1 MTNWNCRHILSSL
14 LLLVICHWSLVIW
27 ANDTVFVSGGVQ
39 HDGLLDWTPVMY
51 HSNSYADIGV
61 NWQTERGTFREL
73 RAKTRLEMNQ
83 WPMPGYEADFAGHGI
98 GHLSVAAA
106 FTWGEI
112 TVGDVY
118 GQFGSGLILNLYED
132 RALGIDGALRGAK
145 IEVQPYKGIRLTAL
159 GGKQRRYWDCY
170 KDQAWGW
177 NYMQNAAIGADIEI
191 AVEQWSKQMQEND
204 ISLSFGGSYV
214 SKYETFDTIIAKTDI
229 SGTYMYNLPRW
240 VGAGEV
246 RTQLNVKGFNL
257 LAEYAVKA
265 NDPCAENNYD
275 YRWGHAALLSTG
287 YSRKG
292 LSVLV
297 QAKYSDNMS
306 FRSERQRVGLAGRLN
321 HLPAFAHQHTYALA
335 ALYPYATN
343 YSDKELAVQ
352 GEIRY
357 TAPKKSAFGGKYG
370 TTLTLAGSHI
380 RTQQNDIAGE
390 AYTDVHVELNKR
402 ISKQWWLNAML
413 MYQAYNQQAVEGHG
427 GMIRSGIAVVDA
439 RVQMTPDVSLRG
451 ELQYLYS
458 PHHEGQWCFALCELN
473 LFHHW
478 TLSGQWMY
486 NIGFAPDATNEHY
499 YTAGLTF
506 TYGAHRAN
514 IGYTK
519 TREGFNCS
527 GGICRYIPRMEG
539 IVLNY
544 AFTW

>member
-1 MTNWNCRHILSSL
+1 MTNWNYRHILSSL
-14 LLLVICHWSLVIW
+14 LLLPLSLQ

-39 HDGLLDWTPVMY
+39 HDGLLDWKPVMY
-51 HSNSYADIGV
+51 HSNTYADIGV

-145 IEVQPYKGIRLTAL
+145 ITVEPYKGIRLTAL

-170 KDQAWGW
+170 EDQAWGW
-177 NYMQNAAIGADIEI
+177 NYTQNAAMGADIEI
-191 AVEQWSKQMQEND
+191 AIEQWSERMREKD

-214 SKYETFDTIIAKTDI
+214 SKYEAEDTIIGFYVDHWHAP
-229 SGTYMYNLPRW
+229 GMYRYQVPRW
-240 VGAGEV
+240 VGAGDV
-246 RTQLNVKGFNL
+246 RTQLRVKGFSI

-265 NDPCAENNYD
+265 NDPSAENEYNY
-275 YRWGHAALLSTG
+275 RLGHAALLSAG
-287 YSRKG
+287 YSQKG

-321 HLPAFAHQHTYALA
+321 HLPAFACQHTYALA
-335 ALYPYATN
+335 ALYPYATQ
-343 YSDKELAVQ
+343 YCEEELAFQ

-357 TAPKKSAFGGKYG
+357 TAPRKSAFGGKYG
-370 TTLTLAGSHI
+370 TTLQLCASHV
-380 RTQQNDIAGE
+380 RRPFLNEKGE
-390 AYTDVHVELNKR
+390 NYTDVHVELNKR

-413 MYQAYNQQAVEGHG
+413 VYQAYNQQVVEGHG
-427 GMIRSGIAVVDA
+427 GMIRSGIAILDA
-439 RVQMTPDVSLRG
+439 RYQVNNDIGMRA

-458 PHHEGQWCFALCELN
+458 PHYEGQWCFALYELT
-473 LFHHW
+473 FFRHW

-486 NIGFAPDATNEHY
+486 NIGFAPNETNAHF

-506 TYGAHRAN
+506 NYGAHRAN

-527 GGICRYIPRMEG
+527 GGICRYIPQMKG
-539 IVLNY
+539 ICVNY
-544 AFTW
+544 SFTF